1 MDHQIQTLIVDD
13 DEGIRFFLQE
23 VLTGE
28 GHAVV
33 TASSGE
39 EALERLRD
47 QRFDL
52 AFLDLNLG
60 GRIDGLRVLEA
71 ISWRW
76 PQMARVILTGHGTLD
91 SAMSAIREGVD
102 AYLLKP
108 VKADQV
114 RQVAQEALAKRQ
126 TSDPAPSAEPPAEV
140 DPTHLQ
146 RGPFVVDLDSGGVAH
161 NDQPLALNSCE
172 YKLLVHLM
180 ENDERPVPVQ
190 ELVQVVR
197 GYRCEHVHEARD
209 IIKWYVY
216 SLRQKVEEN
225 PSAPRHILNVRGVGY
240 TFKG

>member
-1 MDHQIQTLIVDD
+1 MENQIQTLIVDD
-13 DEGIRFFLQE
+13 DEGIRYFLQD
-23 VLTGE
+23 VLSGE
-28 GHAVV
+28 GHTVI

-39 EALERLRD
+39 EALEQLREA
-47 QRFDL
+47 RFEL

-60 GRIDGLRVLEA
+60 GRIDGMRVLEA

-76 PQMARVILTGHGTLD
+76 PQMATVILTGHGSLE

-108 VKADQV
+108 VKAAQV
-114 RQVAQEALAKRQ
+114 RQVA
-126 TSDPAPSAEPPAEV
+126 AEV
-140 DPTHLQ
+140 LLKRKERYPVPQAKADSQLLK
-146 RGPFVVDLDSGGVAH
+146 RGAFAVDLDTGQVKKD
-161 NDQPLALNSCE
+161 DQTLDLNTCE

-197 GYRCEHVHEARD
+197 GYRCDHVHEARD

-216 SLRQKVEEN
+216 TLRQKVELI
-225 PSAPRHILNVRGVGY
+225 PSSPRHILNVRGVGY

>member
-1 MDHQIQTLIVDD
+1 MVDQIQTLIVDD
-13 DEGIRFFLQE
+13 DEGIRYFLHE
-23 VLTGE
+23 VLSGE
-28 GHAVV
+28 GHSVV

-39 EALERLRD
+39 EALEKLRD
-47 QRFDL
+47 ARYHL

-60 GRIDGLRVLEA
+60 GRIDGIRVLEA

-76 PQMARVILTGHGTLD
+76 PQMATVILTGHGTLE

-108 VKADQV
+108 VKAAQV
-114 RQVAQEALAKRQ
+114 RQVA
-126 TSDPAPSAEPPAEV
+126 AEV
-140 DPTHLQ
+140 LLKRKERYPDPETQASSSHLERGAFAVNLDTNEVKKNAQ
-146 RGPFVVDLDSGGVAH
+146 RLE
-161 NDQPLALNSCE
+161 LNTCE
-172 YKLLVHLM
+172 YNLLVHLM
-180 ENDERPVPVQ
+180 ENDERPVDVQ

-216 SLRQKVEEN
+216 SLRQKVEQN

>member
-1 MDHQIQTLIVDD
+1 MDQQIHTLIVDD
-13 DEGIRFFLQE
+13 DEGIRYFLQE
-23 VLTGE
+23 VLASE

-33 TASSGE
+33 TVSSGE
-39 EALERLRD
+39 EALESLRD

-76 PQMARVILTGHGTLD
+76 PGMARVILTGHGTLD

-108 VKADQV
+108 VKAGQV
-114 RQVAQEALAKRQ
+114 RQVAQEALAKRPGGES
-126 TSDPAPSAEPPAEV
+126 TAPAAIDPS
-140 DPTHLQ
+140 HLQ
-146 RGPFVVDLDSGGVAH
+146 RGPFVVELDSGRVTRD
-161 NDQPLALNSCE
+161 DQPLELNSAE

-180 ENDERPVPVQ
+180 EHHERPVPVQ

-197 GYRCEHVHEARD
+197 GCQCDHVHEARD

-216 SLRQKVEEN
+216 SLRQKVERD

-240 TFKG
+240 TFKV

>member
-23 VLTGE
+23 VLAGE
-28 GHAVV
+28 GYAVV

-47 QRFDL
+47 QGFDL

-91 SAMSAIREGVD
+91 SAMSAIREGID

-114 RQVAQEALAKRQ
+114 RRVAKEALAKRQ
-126 TSDPAPSAEPPAEV
+126 RTDQAPSVTV
-140 DPTHLQ
+140 DRSHLQ
-146 RGPFVVDLDSGGVAH
+146 RGPFVVDLDSGRVWRD
-161 NDQPLALNSCE
+161 DQPLELNSCE

-180 ENDERPVPVQ
+180 ENDKRPVPVQ

-197 GYRCEHVHEARD
+197 GYQPEHVHEARD

-240 TFKG
+240 TFKI

>member
-1 MDHQIQTLIVDD
+1 MDYQIQTLIVDD

-23 VLTGE
+23 VLANE

-39 EALERLRD
+39 EALEQLREM
-47 QRFDL
+47 RFDL

-60 GRIDGLRVLEA
+60 GRIDGMRVLEA

-76 PQMARVILTGHGTLD
+76 PGMARVILTGHGTLD
-91 SAMSAIREGVD
+91 SAMSAIREGID

-108 VKADQV
+108 VKASQV

-126 TSDPAPSAEPPAEV
+126 ASDPPPPAK
-140 DPTHLQ
+140 DALLQLQ
-146 RGPFVVDLDSGGVAH
+146 RGPFLVNLDSGQVTRD
-161 NDQPLALNSCE
+161 DQLLELNPGE

-180 ENDERPVPVQ
+180 ENDERPVPVR

-197 GYRCEHVHEARD
+197 GCQCDHVHEARD

-216 SLRQKVEEN
+216 SLRQKVERD

-240 TFKG
+240 TFKV

>member
-1 MDHQIQTLIVDD
+1 MGDQIQTLIVDD
-13 DEGIRFFLQE
+13 DEGIRYFLQE
-23 VLTGE
+23 VLSGE
-28 GHAVV
+28 GHTVV

-39 EALERLRD
+39 EALEKLRD
-47 QRFDL
+47 ARYHL

-60 GRIDGLRVLEA
+60 GRIDGIRVLEA

-76 PQMARVILTGHGTLD
+76 PQMATVILTGHGTLE
-91 SAMSAIREGVD
+91 SAMSAIREGVG

-108 VKADQV
+108 VKAAQV
-114 RQVAQEALAKRQ
+114 RQVA
-126 TSDPAPSAEPPAEV
+126 AEV
-140 DPTHLQ
+140 LLKRKERYPDPEAQASSSHLE
-146 RGPFVVDLDSGGVAH
+146 RGVFAVNLDTSEVKKD
-161 NDQPLALNSCE
+161 DQKLELNTCE

-180 ENDERPVPVQ
+180 ENDERPVDVQ

-197 GYRCEHVHEARD
+197 GYSCDHIHEARD

-216 SLRQKVEEN
+216 SLRQKVEQN

>member
-1 MDHQIQTLIVDD
+1 MENQIQTLIVDD
-13 DEGIRFFLQE
+13 DEGIRYFLQE
-23 VLTGE
+23 VLSDE
-28 GHAVV
+28 GHVVV

-39 EALERLRD
+39 EALGHLREMH
-47 QRFDL
+47 FDL

-60 GRIDGLRVLEA
+60 GRIDGIRVLEA

-76 PQMARVILTGHGTLD
+76 PQMATVILTGHGSLE

-108 VKADQV
+108 VRAAQV
-114 RQVAQEALAKRQ
+114 RQVA
-126 TSDPAPSAEPPAEV
+126 AEV
-140 DPTHLQ
+140 LLKRKERYPVPQAKADSSLLK
-146 RGPFVVDLDSGGVAH
+146 RGAFAVDLDTGQVKKD
-161 NDQPLALNSCE
+161 DQTLDLNTCE

-197 GYRCEHVHEARD
+197 GYRCDHVHEARD

-216 SLRQKVEEN
+216 SLRQKVELT
-225 PSAPRHILNVRGVGY
+225 PSSPRHILNVRGVGY

>member
-1 MDHQIQTLIVDD
+1 MGDQIQTLIVDD
-13 DEGIRFFLQE
+13 DEGIRYFLQE
-23 VLTGE
+23 VLSGE
-28 GHAVV
+28 GHTVV

-39 EALERLRD
+39 DALEKLRD
-47 QRFDL
+47 ARYHL

-60 GRIDGLRVLEA
+60 GRIDGIRVLEA

-76 PQMARVILTGHGTLD
+76 PRMATVILTGHGTLD

-108 VKADQV
+108 VKAAQV
-114 RQVAQEALAKRQ
+114 RQVAAEVLLKRKERYPGPQAQTPSSSLERGALAVNLD
-126 TSDPAPSAEPPAEV
+126 TSEV
-140 DPTHLQ
+140 KKD
-146 RGPFVVDLDSGGVAH
+146 
-161 NDQPLALNSCE
+161 DQKLELNTCE

-180 ENDERPVPVQ
+180 ENDERAVDVQ

-216 SLRQKVEEN
+216 SLRQKVEQN

>member
-13 DEGIRFFLQE
+13 DEGIRFFMQE
-23 VLTGE
+23 VLAGE

-33 TASSGE
+33 TAPSGE
-39 EALERLRD
+39 EALESLRD
-47 QRFDL
+47 RGFDL

-76 PQMARVILTGHGTLD
+76 PQMATIILTGHGTLD

-114 RQVAQEALAKRQ
+114 RQVAKEALAKRQ
-126 TSDPAPSAEPPAEV
+126 GRDQTL
-140 DPTHLQ
+140 PTKTKPLHLQ
-146 RGPFVVDLDSGGVAH
+146 RGPFVADLH
-161 NDQPLALNSCE
+161 NSRVTRGDQHLELNSCE

-216 SLRQKVEEN
+216 SLRQKVEQN

-240 TFKG
+240 TFKI

>member
-1 MDHQIQTLIVDD
+1 MGDQIQTLIVDD
-13 DEGIRFFLQE
+13 DEGIRYFLQE
-23 VLTGE
+23 VLSGE

-33 TASSGE
+33 AASSGE
-39 EALERLRD
+39 EALEKLRD
-47 QRFDL
+47 ARYHL

-60 GRIDGLRVLEA
+60 GRIDGIRVLEA

-76 PQMARVILTGHGTLD
+76 PQMATVILTGHGTLE

-108 VKADQV
+108 VKAAQV
-114 RQVAQEALAKRQ
+114 RQVA
-126 TSDPAPSAEPPAEV
+126 AEV
-140 DPTHLQ
+140 LLKRKERDPGLETRASSSHLE
-146 RGPFVVDLDSGGVAH
+146 RGAFAVNLDTSEVKKNA
-161 NDQPLALNSCE
+161 QTLELNTCE
-172 YKLLVHLM
+172 YSLLVHLM
-180 ENDERPVPVQ
+180 ENDERPVDVQ

-216 SLRQKVEEN
+216 SLRQKVEQN

>member
-1 MDHQIQTLIVDD
+1 MEHQIQTLIVDD
-13 DEGIRFFLQE
+13 DEGIRFFLKE
-23 VLTGE
+23 VLEGE
-28 GHAVV
+28 GYAVA

-39 EALERLRD
+39 SALESLRD

-71 ISWRW
+71 IGWRW
-76 PQMARVILTGHGTLD
+76 PGMARVILTGHGTLD

-108 VKADQV
+108 VKAGQV
-114 RQVAQEALAKRQ
+114 RQVAQEALAKRLA
-126 TSDPAPSAEPPAEV
+126 TAPAPRAKA
-140 DPTHLQ
+140 DPLHLQ
-146 RGPFVVDLDSGGVAH
+146 RGPFVVDLGNGRVTRDG
-161 NDQPLALNSCE
+161 QPLELNSGE

-197 GYRCEHVHEARD
+197 GYQCDHVHEARD

-216 SLRQKVEEN
+216 SLRQKVERD
-225 PSAPRHILNVRGVGY
+225 PSAPRHILNVRGAGY
-240 TFKG
+240 TFKV

>member
-1 MDHQIQTLIVDD
+1 MGDQIQTLIVDD
-13 DEGIRFFLQE
+13 DEGIRYFLQE
-23 VLTGE
+23 VLSGE
-28 GHAVV
+28 GHTVV

-39 EALERLRD
+39 DALEKLRD
-47 QRFDL
+47 ARYHL

-60 GRIDGLRVLEA
+60 GRIDGIRVLEA

-76 PQMARVILTGHGTLD
+76 PRMATVILTGHGTLD

-108 VKADQV
+108 VKAAQV
-114 RQVAQEALAKRQ
+114 RQVA
-126 TSDPAPSAEPPAEV
+126 AEV
-140 DPTHLQ
+140 LLERNERYPDPQAKVDASLLQ
-146 RGPFVVDLDSGGVAH
+146 HGAFTVNLDTTTVRKKG
-161 NDQPLALNSCE
+161 QRLELNACE
-172 YKLLVHLM
+172 YSLLVHLM
-180 ENDERPVPVQ
+180 ENDEHAVPVQ

-216 SLRQKVEEN
+216 SLRQKVEQN

-240 TFKG
+240 TFKD